1 MPIPRDDEAPLEVE
15 VIRLASLYGR
25 YCYLLVAGLMRQSG
39 WHQATTARVSRIWRQ
54 EGLKVP
60 QKQTP
65 RVYEKVFNNSLCK
78 EDWCDTGD

>member
-1 MPIPRDDEAPLEVE
+1 MPIPRDDKAPLEAE
-15 VIRLASLYGR
+15 VILLAGLYGR
-25 YCYLLVAGLMRQSG
+25 YGYRMVAGLMRHAG
-39 WHQATTARVSRIWRQ
+39 WHHATTARVARIWRQ

-78 EDWCDTGD
+78 EYWCDTGD